1 MTTSIPAEFKLANI
15 VRTFFD
21 NNDWSYEVAERKEP
35 THLIFRS
42 HTYVDNQTYSIII
55 ETSEKQDTVEFFM
68 YFPFR
73 VHPARVHDLVVILNR
88 INIVQRLG
96 RFAIWD
102 DDDHNAIQWK
112 GAIDVE
118 GGELA
123 ADQIDTLCSA
133 GITACRHYLDVLSRV
148 ALTPIPANEAWK
160 DFLENA
166 KQTKADEL
174 EEVPTEL

>member
-1 MTTSIPAEFKLANI
+1 MTKSIPAEFKLANT

-21 NNDWSYEVAERKEP
+21 NNEWSYEVAERKEP

-42 HTYVDNQTYSIII
+42 HTYVDNQTYSVII
-55 ETSEKQDTVEFFM
+55 ETNEKQETVEFFM

-73 VHPARVHDLVVILNR
+73 VHPARVHELVVILNR

-112 GAIDVE
+112 AAIDVE

-123 ADQIDTLCSA
+123 VDHIDTLCSA
-133 GITACRHYLDVLSRV
+133 GVSASRHYLDVLSRV
-148 ALTPIPANEAWK
+148 ALSPLPANEVWK
-160 DFLENA
+160 DFLGASKRTSME
-166 KQTKADEL
+166 KL

>member
-1 MTTSIPAEFKLANI
+1 MTKSIPAEFKLANV
-15 VRTFFD
+15 VRSFFD
-21 NNDWSYEVAERKEP
+21 NSEWSYEVAERKEP

-55 ETSEKQDTVEFFM
+55 ETDEKQETAEFFM
-68 YFPFR
+68 YSPFT
-73 VHPARVHDLVVILNR
+73 VHPTRVRELAIILNR
-88 INIVQRLG
+88 INIVQPLG

-112 GAIDVE
+112 ASIDVE

-123 ADQIDTLCSA
+123 VNQIDTLCSA
-133 GITACRHYLDVLSRV
+133 GISASRHYLDVLSRV
-148 ALTPIPANEAWK
+148 ALSPIPANEAWK

-166 KQTKADEL
+166 KQAKVDEL